1 MSETAEFPL
10 AFDATDKDRDAAKRA
25 IAQYT
30 EVVKTDERSITF
42 VGTQIGQTGPVWHL
56 QYTRLYKVPNGYI
69 AAARDLHEGVKVTF
83 AKDAAELADAFQN
96 PVVREFIE
104 DELRY
109 RNVLGSAHG
118 DK

>member
-10 AFDATDKDRDAAKRA
+10 PYDTTDAERDVAKRELA
-25 IAQYT
+25 KHVQIVSTA
-30 EVVKTDERSITF
+30 ERSITF

-56 QYTRLYKVPNGYI
+56 QYTRLYKVPNGYL
-69 AAARDLHEGVKVTF
+69 AAARDMHEGVKVTF
-83 AKDAAELADAFQN
+83 TKDAKSLADAFAN

-109 RNVLGSAHG
+109 RKVI
-118 DK
+118 